1 MEMEEK
7 NFIIG
12 SLILQYQRIQ
22 YDNANKWK
30 TKACKAEQSQH
41 HMTIEKVKLIWLSFL
56 EL

>member
-30 TKACKAEQSQH
+30 KQACKAEQPQH
-41 HMTIEKVKLIWLSFL
+41 HMTIEKVKLIYLF
-56 EL
+56 